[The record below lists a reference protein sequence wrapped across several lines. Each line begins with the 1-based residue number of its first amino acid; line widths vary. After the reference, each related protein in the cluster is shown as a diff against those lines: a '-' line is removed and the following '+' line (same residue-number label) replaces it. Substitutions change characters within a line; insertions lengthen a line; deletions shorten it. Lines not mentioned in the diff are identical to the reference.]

1 MDTPWRIA
9 LSIFAVTVL
18 TPIITRALSRA
29 LPPRHSDTVE
39 ADSLSRRYRSL
50 ELWSHLAAVIGVLGA
65 IAFLILLR
73 VGNTPW
79 LLGVVFG
86 WPVLVA
92 ILFIAMF
99 TLPHGLSRWREFW
112 RFYELHYRITLRILA
127 PLYVS
132 LCALGLLSTAVLLS
146 RV

>member
-1 MDTPWRIA
+1 MDTPWRVA
-9 LSIFAVTVL
+9 LSIFAATVL
-18 TPIITRALSRA
+18 TPIITHALSHV
-29 LPPRHSDTVE
+29 LPPRQSDTVE

-50 ELWSHLAAVIGVLGA
+50 ELWSQLAAVIGVVGA
-65 IAFLILLR
+65 VALLILLR

-92 ILFIAMF
+92 ILFIGVF

-112 RFYELHYRITLRILA
+112 RFYKCHYRITLRFLA
-127 PLYVS
+127 PLYAT

>member
-9 LSIFAVTVL
+9 LSIFAATLL
-18 TPIITRALSRA
+18 TPIITRALSHA
-29 LPPRHSDTVE
+29 LPPRQSDTVE
-39 ADSLSRRYRSL
+39 ADSLTRRYRSL
-50 ELWSHLAAVIGVLGA
+50 ERWSQLAAVIGVVGA
-65 IAFLILLR
+65 IAFVILLR

-92 ILFIAMF
+92 VLFIGIF
-99 TLPHGLSRWREFW
+99 TLPHGLSHWLEFW
-112 RFYELHYRITLRILA
+112 RFYQLRYGITLRFLA
-127 PLYVS
+127 PLYATF
-132 LCALGLLSTAVLLS
+132 CALGVASTAVLLS

>member
-9 LSIFAVTVL
+9 LSTFAATVL

-29 LPPRHSDTVE
+29 LPPRQSDTLE
-39 ADSLSRRYRSL
+39 AESLTRRYRSL
-50 ELWSHLAAVIGVLGA
+50 ELWSQRAAVIGVVGA
-65 IAFLILLR
+65 IAFCILLR

-92 ILFIAMF
+92 ILFIGVF
-99 TLPHGLSRWREFW
+99 TLPHGLSCWRGFW
-112 RFYELHYRITLRILA
+112 RFYELHYRITLSFIA
-127 PLYVS
+127 PLYAA
-132 LCALGLLSTAVLLS
+132 LCALGLLSSGVLLS

>member
-1 MDTPWRIA
+1 M
-9 LSIFAVTVL
+9 L

-29 LPPRHSDTVE
+29 LPPLTSDTVN
-39 ADSLSRRYRSL
+39 ANSVGRTHRSL
-50 ELWSHLAAVIGVLGA
+50 ERWSQLAAVIGVVGA
-65 IAFLILLR
+65 IAFLISLR

-92 ILFIAMF
+92 ILFIGMF

-112 RFYELHYRITLRILA
+112 RFYELH
-127 PLYVS
+127 
-132 LCALGLLSTAVLLS
+132 
-146 RV
+146 